1 MKQKLLFLFFSL
13 LISTSVCAQTVG
25 QVDDFED
32 GTVQGWVIG
41 LFGSSPPNPP
51 TNVITGGPDGV
62 DDNFLQYSTTGNAN
76 GAGSRM
82 IIQNVDSRWLG
93 DFTTAGIVRIKMD
106 VRVSGA
112 DLNLRVS
119 LTGSG
124 GRISTTNAVTVTA
137 GSGWTSIIIPIAAA
151 DMETVGGSDIS
162 ATLANVT
169 EMRILS
175 NSSPSWLGEVLYD
188 GLNPVVAT
196 LEIDNIE
203 AATFLNTRDS
213 KLNNAFTISPN
224 PGRDKLNLK
233 LSKLNNNTT
242 VEVFDVLGKKIYAD
256 RVNTI
261 TKTVNVSQWNNG
273 VYLVRLTTDSGT
285 QTKRFVKQ

>member
-1 MKQKLLFLFFSL
+1 MKQKLLFLFFSI

-41 LFGSSPPNPP
+41 LAGGATPPNPP
-51 TNVITGGPDGV
+51 TNESTGGPAGV
-62 DDNFLQYSTTGNAN
+62 DDNFLQYASTGTSV
-76 GAGSRM
+76 AGSKM
-82 IIQNVDSRWLG
+82 IIQNFDSRWLG

-106 VRVSGA
+106 VRVTGA
-112 DLNLRVS
+112 DLDLRIT
-119 LTGSG
+119 LLGNG
-124 GRISTTNAVTVTA
+124 HRISTANAVTVTA
-137 GSGWTSIIIPIAAA
+137 GTGWTSIIIPISAS
-151 DMETVGGSDIS
+151 DMVSVQGGN
-162 ATLANVT
+162 ATDVVNALASVT

-175 NSSPSWLGEVLYD
+175 SPTPSWQGETIA
-188 GLNPVVAT
+188 AT
-196 LEIDNIE
+196 LDVDNIL
-203 AATFLNTRDS
+203 AMAVLSTKDN
-213 KLNNAFTISPN
+213 KLTNAFSISPN
-224 PGRDKLNLK
+224 PGSDRLNLK
-233 LSKLNNNTT
+233 LSKLNSSTT

-256 RVNTI
+256 KVNAI

>member
-1 MKQKLLFLFFSL
+1 MKQKLLFLFFSVF
-13 LISTSVCAQTVG
+13 ISASVCAQTVG

-32 GTVQGWVIG
+32 GTVQGWILG
-41 LFGSSPPNPP
+41 PFATPPNPP
-51 TNVITGGPDGV
+51 TNQTTGGPAGV
-62 DDNFLQYSTTGNAN
+62 NDNFLQYSSTGIN
-76 GAGSRM
+76 GTQGSKM
-82 IIQNVDSRWLG
+82 IILNQDARWTG
-93 DFTTAGIVRIKMD
+93 DFTGAGIVRIKMD

-112 DLNLRVS
+112 DLDLRVA

-137 GSGWTSIIIPIAAA
+137 GSGWASIIIPIESA
-151 DMETVGGSDIS
+151 DMETVPGGSS
-162 ATLANVT
+162 VSGTLADVT

-175 NSSPSWLGEVLYD
+175 NPSPSFLGETIA
-188 GLNPVVAT
+188 AT
-196 LEIDNIE
+196 LDIDNIE
-203 AATFLNTRDS
+203 AATFLNTRES
-213 KLNNAFTISPN
+213 KLTNAFTISPN

-242 VEVFDVLGKKIYAD
+242 IEVFDVLGKKIYAD
-256 RVNTI
+256 KINTI

-273 VYLVRLTTDSGT
+273 VYLVRLTTDAGT

>member
-1 MKQKLLFLFFSL
+1 MKQKLLFLFFSI

-32 GTVQGWVIG
+32 GTVQGWIIG
-41 LFGSSPPNPP
+41 PFASPPNPP
-51 TNVITGGPDGV
+51 TNETTGGPAGAG
-62 DDNFLQYSTTGNAN
+62 DNFLKYSSLG
-76 GAGSRM
+76 GSGQGSRM
-82 IIQNVDSRWLG
+82 IIMNQDARWTG
-93 DFTTAGIVRIKMD
+93 DFTGAGIVRIKMD
-106 VRVSGA
+106 VRVSTA
-112 DLNLRVS
+112 DLDLRIAM
-119 LTGSG
+119 TGAG

-137 GSGWTSIIIPIAAA
+137 GSGWTSVIIPIEAA
-151 DMETVGGSDIS
+151 DMETVPGGSS
-162 ATLANVT
+162 VTGTLSDVT

-175 NSSPSWLGEVLYD
+175 SPIPEFKGEAI
-188 GLNPVVAT
+188 VAT

-203 AATFLNTRDS
+203 AATFLNTRES
-213 KLNNAFTISPN
+213 KLTNAFTISPN
-224 PGRDKLNLK
+224 PGRDRLNLK

-256 RVNTI
+256 KVNAI

-273 VYLVRLTTDSGT
+273 VYLVRLTTDAGT